1 MTEIT
6 KDDAICFMTWKEI
19 KERTGLGRSTIYRMM
34 KDGEFPRPVKLYKRR
49 VAWSVAAFNIW
60 AQGKIDAQAVV
71 GMK

>member
-1 MTEIT
+1 MTELT
-6 KDDAICFMTWKEI
+6 KDDAICFMTCKEI

-49 VAWSVAAFNIW
+49 VAWPVAAFNIW